1 MFENP
6 VYILFAI
13 WKRNEYLW
21 TKPNLSKN
29 IWYKIFNGID
39 WWNIDR
45 REIALQW
52 WYIRWLTGQLNT
64 CYLLC
69 CRLEQQ
75 NSSAY
80 ERNQL
85 LSEELIQERKTSA
98 ILRNELDQ
106 VNALNAGSSNR
117 YETSRL
123 ESMLQRYEQRVFDLE
138 ELEVELREKISGLR
152 FAFQTLY
159 WFWTYII
166 MTSGCIIPSR
176 PMINHTRNSEVPS
189 QKQILISE
197 VTEIFGP
204 T

>member
-1 MFENP
+1 M
-6 VYILFAI
+6 
-13 WKRNEYLW
+13 
-21 TKPNLSKN
+21 
-29 IWYKIFNGID
+29 
-39 WWNIDR
+39 
-45 REIALQW
+45 
-52 WYIRWLTGQLNT
+52 
-64 CYLLC
+64 
-69 CRLEQQ
+69 
-75 NSSAY
+75 
-80 ERNQL
+80 

-106 VNALNAGSSNR
+106 VNVLNAGSANR

>member
-1 MFENP
+1 M
-6 VYILFAI
+6 AI
-13 WKRNEYLW
+13 KM
-21 TKPNLSKN
+21 NLNNK
-29 IWYKIFNGID
+29 YKKIKDLANFFVIIF
-39 WWNIDR
+39 
-45 REIALQW
+45 
-52 WYIRWLTGQLNT
+52 
-64 CYLLC
+64 
-69 CRLEQQ
+69 RLEQQ

-106 VNALNAGSSNR
+106 INAQNAEAPDR

-176 PMINHTRNSEVPS
+176 PMLGYVNHSGVCHEDPS
-189 QKQILISE
+189 LLSK
-197 VTEIFGP
+197 VTKTLFLV
-204 T
+204 

>member
-1 MFENP
+1 M
-6 VYILFAI
+6 
-13 WKRNEYLW
+13 
-21 TKPNLSKN
+21 
-29 IWYKIFNGID
+29 
-39 WWNIDR
+39 
-45 REIALQW
+45 
-52 WYIRWLTGQLNT
+52 
-64 CYLLC
+64 
-69 CRLEQQ
+69 EQQ

-106 VNALNAGSSNR
+106 MNAQNVEATDR
-117 YETSRL
+117 YEASRL

-166 MTSGCIIPSR
+166 MTSGCIISSR
-176 PMINHTRNSEVPS
+176 PMLRYVNPSGAALENTASLLKVTRN
-189 QKQILISE
+189 ISMNNR
-197 VTEIFGP
+197 
-204 T
+204 

>member
-1 MFENP
+1 MELISFVMF
-6 VYILFAI
+6 F
-13 WKRNEYLW
+13 
-21 TKPNLSKN
+21 
-29 IWYKIFNGID
+29 
-39 WWNIDR
+39 
-45 REIALQW
+45 
-52 WYIRWLTGQLNT
+52 
-64 CYLLC
+64 
-69 CRLEQQ
+69 RLEQQ

-106 VNALNAGSSNR
+106 INAQNAEATNR

-176 PMINHTRNSEVPS
+176 PMLSHAYHSGVCPEDTSLLSKVMETLLSINYERNC
-189 QKQILISE
+189 IL
-197 VTEIFGP
+197 F
-204 T
+204 